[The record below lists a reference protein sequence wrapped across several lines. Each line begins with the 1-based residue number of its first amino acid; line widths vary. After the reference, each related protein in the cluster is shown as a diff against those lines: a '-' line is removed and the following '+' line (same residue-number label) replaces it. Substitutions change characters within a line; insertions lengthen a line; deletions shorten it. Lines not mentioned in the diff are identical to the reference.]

1 MPGPLSHPRPSRGCC
16 ALTRRLGPPLVL
28 RRARVCT
35 PREQQ
40 DIALPL
46 MIALSPPQRA
56 LTKQDRL
63 GQAFLHRPDPA
74 LRISIQVRTARR
86 QHERFRPDLTGYTC
100 CVSSTRQLKRE

>member
-46 MIALSPPQRA
+46 MIALSPPQQRS
-56 LTKQDRL
+56 
-63 GQAFLHRPDPA
+63 PN
-74 LRISIQVRTARR
+74 RTALDR
-86 QHERFRPDLTGYTC
+86 HSSFTDLTQR
-100 CVSSTRQLKRE
+100 SA